1 MPSRIPKHRYR
12 LLYQGNTMRLP
23 PAIIGH
29 TEEVL
34 REILRFTGPAD
45 GTLSRYFR
53 EHTRLGARERGVI
66 AEAIYGL
73 LRNKAMFSNFAESGN
88 GASMR
93 RLTLLGL
100 ADAVGIDSLCGLSEE
115 ETAWLQRTAEID
127 RTLMPPL

>member
-1 MPSRIPKHRYR
+1 
-12 LLYQGNTMRLP
+12 MRLP
-23 PAIIGH
+23 PAITGH

-53 EHTRLGARERGVI
+53 EHPRLGSRERGVI

-73 LRNKAMFSNFAESGN
+73 LRNKSVYTNFAESGS
-88 GASMR
+88 GSPMR

-100 ADAVGIDSLCGLSEE
+100 ADAVGVITWRTHRRRNQLVRTVMQIDRSHLPVVMKANLP
-115 ETAWLQRTAEID
+115 AWLWEN
-127 RTLMPPL
+127 